1 MHCSVLAEEAL
12 KRALDDYRQKSVKE
26 SSEKAA

>member
-12 KRALDDYRQKSVKE
+12 KKALDDYQMRNAKLA
-26 SSEKAA
+26 SEKAA